1 VTRRGGTILLLAVA
15 FQFAAVEIVSW
26 IRRHDQL
33 GGVAALAAYVVLVGG
48 VWLVVSTELPHRDAR
63 WPALIPGS
71 VVFGLG
77 LLLVSVFNVYVTTR
91 LVEGRADTYG
101 ALGIAAALLFSLVLV
116 GRVMILSA
124 EVNALLDERRRR
136 HLES

>member
-1 VTRRGGTILLLAVA
+1 
-15 FQFAAVEIVSW
+15 
-26 IRRHDQL
+26 
-33 GGVAALAAYVVLVGG
+33 
-48 VWLVVSTELPHRDAR
+48 
-63 WPALIPGS
+63 
-71 VVFGLG
+71 

-91 LVEGRADTYG
+91 LVAGRADTYG
-101 ALGIAAALLFSLVLV
+101 ALGVAAALLFSLVLV